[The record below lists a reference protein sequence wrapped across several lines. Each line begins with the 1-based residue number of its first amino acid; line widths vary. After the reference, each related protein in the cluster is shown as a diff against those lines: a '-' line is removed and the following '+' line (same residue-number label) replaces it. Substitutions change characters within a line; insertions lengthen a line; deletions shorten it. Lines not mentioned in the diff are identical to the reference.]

1 MWTQPFG
8 RLLLQQVAPLGKATI
23 LDVMCHTGYPG
34 LELLRRFPEARV
46 FAVDPSS
53 ALLEVARKKAGA
65 HANRRIYFKT
75 EPSEPR
81 LPYDEGAFD
90 LVISNLGLHDVAQPR
105 LLLREMARVA
115 KPGAQ
120 VLCTLPLRGTFAEFY
135 TLLEALCE
143 DRVKNAD
150 NAGDAGAAARL
161 RAHLATWPEASAVL
175 GWAAEAGLV
184 ELELLCAP
192 FSLLIAGGAD
202 LFFAPVFEYGPLTA
216 WKTIL
221 GGAGPQMQKGFAE
234 LKDAID
240 RICRGEGKSARTGR
254 PEHASLRALPFSL
267 TVRAAC
273 LRARR
278 PLPYGPSEPGPAA
291 PGTDAAA
298 TGSPASGRPQVAK

>member
-8 RLLLQQVAPLGKATI
+8 RLLLQQVAPLGKATV

-34 LELLRRFPEARV
+34 LELLRRFPESRV

-90 LVISNLGLHDVAQPR
+90 LVISNLGLYDVAQPR

-143 DRVKNAD
+143 GWVRRAES
-150 NAGDAGAAARL
+150 ASDAGATARL
-161 RAHLATWPEASAVL
+161 RGHLASWPEAAAVL
-175 GWAAEAGLV
+175 GWAAEAGLS
-184 ELELLCAP
+184 ELELVCAP

-240 RICRGEGKSARTGR
+240 RSCRGAGGSARPGR
-254 PEHASLRALPFSL
+254 PEHASRRALPFSL

-278 PLPYGPSEPGPAA
+278 PPLAGAGEPGPA
-291 PGTDAAA
+291 PGAA
-298 TGSPASGRPQVAK
+298 TVSAASGRPPVAK